1 MSAFET
7 LLAADGVSRES
18 LACVRAVVEN
28 DGMVTTGQAIR
39 ALRLNGRTIRKLCA
53 EHRVPRV
60 SRNGRQG
67 SLVHLATLLRVVGR
81 GSRGSELSAVST
93 VSGERPDLLV
103 VDDLQRTEDR
113 GRRTKGGRS
122 ALRQAQGGAGSG
134 PSAGS
139 GQGGGE

>member
-1 MSAFET
+1 MLRDTMSAFET

-53 EHRVPRV
+53 EHGIRRV

-67 SLVHLATLLRVVGR
+67 SLVHLAELQRAI
-81 GSRGSELSAVST
+81 GSRQPATGNRQSA
-93 VSGERPDLLV
+93 R
-103 VDDLQRTEDR
+103 
-113 GRRTKGGRS
+113 
-122 ALRQAQGGAGSG
+122 
-134 PSAGS
+134 
-139 GQGGGE
+139 GGEA